1 MQNQSERI
9 VREFITIVLW
19 KSSRETAYFNRK
31 KKRKEMKANKN

>member
-19 KSSRETAYFNRK
+19 KSNRETLRILTGK
-31 KKRKEMKANKN
+31 KM